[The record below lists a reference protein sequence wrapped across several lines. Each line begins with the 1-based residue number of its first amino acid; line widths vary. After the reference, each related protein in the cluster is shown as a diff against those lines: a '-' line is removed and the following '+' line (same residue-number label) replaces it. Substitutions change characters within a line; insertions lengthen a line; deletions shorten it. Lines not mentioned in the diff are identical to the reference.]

1 MVTSV
6 GGTSSES
13 RAELSERFG
22 TGGVG
27 HGVRQRLLRV
37 AAVVVNLEQDGDVHK
52 DLQQPAGPELHG
64 GLGEQE
70 VDGFKGV
77 AAGPHQ
83 HHLDAGGDEKSRE
96 LKIDAFLNQLRHQ
109 NTVKHFNEDFSQD
122 NRAGIHFKSII
133 TWFRHDRTDSFC
145 QRRTHRI
152 RQEITFPTITS
163 IMGASGNP
171 SS

>member
-1 MVTSV
+1 MFTSV

-13 RAELSERFG
+13 WAELSERFG

-37 AAVVVNLEQDGDVHK
+37 AAVVVNLEEDRDVHE

-83 HHLDAGGDEKSRE
+83 HHLDAGGDERRGQSSNRCIPQSTPTPKRVK
-96 LKIDAFLNQLRHQ
+96 LLVIKIFPRTIEPESILNPLSPGSEAF
-109 NTVKHFNEDFSQD
+109 
-122 NRAGIHFKSII
+122 GPIHFVRDKHIGS
-133 TWFRHDRTDSFC
+133 DRKL
-145 QRRTHRI
+145 H
-152 RQEITFPTITS
+152 FPQ
-163 IMGASGNP
+163 
-171 SS
+171 